1 MDALGLGSFRQESID
16 SSVPFDNTPFH
27 EGWNPDLGRVGL
39 SWEMSK
45 KAKAKDPEGHPNPGQ
60 VQSLEWSRH
69 LPEDMKR

>member
-39 SWEMSK
+39 SWEMS
-45 KAKAKDPEGHPNPGQ
+45 
-60 VQSLEWSRH
+60 
-69 LPEDMKR
+69 